1 MDIHP
6 IPPKLWG
13 SLEDRKPTDKTPKI
27 PSEPGKSWDVT
38 LVPSSFLTQYSL
50 RISGT
55 ENYTTTTPRQKSE
68 ILETWALQKRV
79 LPGARVKLEL
89 LTRRVSW
96 AGGAE
101 GERSHSGRPVSYDT
115 IFLLARD
122 DLWTSRSMKNGFFHR
137 CDTEKLYEI
146 CFSVMILNGT
156 Q

>member
-13 SLEDRKPTDKTPKI
+13 SLEDRKPSNKTPKI

-68 ILETWALQKRV
+68 FL
-79 LPGARVKLEL
+79 KLEL
-89 LTRRVSW
+89 SRKGSSQGSEWSW
-96 AGGAE
+96 SFLPGGYLGRCRGRE
-101 GERSHSGRPVSYDT
+101 VPFRTSRFIWYNFFIGERRPVDFPFYEKRVFSSVRYGET
-115 IFLLARD
+115 IRNLLFCD
-122 DLWTSRSMKNGFFHR
+122 DFKW
-137 CDTEKLYEI
+137 
-146 CFSVMILNGT
+146 
-156 Q
+156 

>member
-38 LVPSSFLTQYSL
+38 LVPSSFLTQYSF

-68 ILETWALQKRV
+68 FL
-79 LPGARVKLEL
+79 KLEL
-89 LTRRVSW
+89 SRKGSSQGPEW
-96 AGGAE
+96 SSSFSPGGYLGRGAQR
-101 GERSHSGRPVSYDT
+101 ERGPIQDVPFHMIQFFYWRETTCGLPV
-115 IFLLARD
+115 
-122 DLWTSRSMKNGFFHR
+122 LWKTGFFIGAIR
-137 CDTEKLYEI
+137 KNYTKFAFLWW
-146 CFSVMILNGT
+146 F
-156 Q
+156 